1 MIKLKNVAG
10 IDISKALFDVCLIT
24 NGHQQERTF
33 TNDAKGIREAGSWLS
48 KEVHCVMEVTGAYYM
63 RLARYLHQAGFRVS
77 VVNPLVIKRFSQ
89 MRLIRAKTDKADA
102 RMIAQYGMAE
112 EMECWTPPAQYVV
125 TLTQL
130 DGISEQ
136 LQKLYTALSNQL
148 TAFTETG
155 MIAKQTKQCLLKAMR
170 SARQQQLEIERK
182 IDVLMAGYH
191 SEMLQHLT
199 SIPGVGKKTATVL
212 IVITGGFK
220 KFKSHKQLSAFVGIC
235 PRVFESGS
243 SIKGRAR
250 ICKMGMSRIRTL
262 LYMCAWSAKKCNK
275 ACKELYERLVAKGKS
290 KRLAL
295 IAVANKLLK
304 QAFAIATS
312 HQFYDQDYKKNIC
325 L

>member
-1 MIKLKNVAG
+1 MVKVKNVAG
-10 IDISKALFDVCLIT
+10 IDISKDFFDVCMIT

-33 TNDAKGIREAGSWLS
+33 TNDVKGVREAGDWLGR
-48 KEVHCVMEVTGAYYM
+48 EVHCVMEVTGAYYM
-63 RLARYLHQAGFRVS
+63 RLALYLHQAGFKVS

-102 RMIAQYGMAE
+102 RTIAQYGLAE
-112 EMECWTPPAQYVV
+112 ELGCWIPPVQYVV

-136 LQKLYTALSNQL
+136 LQKHYTAVSNQL

-155 MIAKQTKQCLLKAMR
+155 VISKQTKQCLLKAMK
-170 SARQQQLEIERK
+170 SARKQQLEIERK
-182 IDVLMAGYH
+182 IDVLITRYH

-199 SIPGVGKKTATVL
+199 SIPGVGKKTATML
-212 IVITGGFK
+212 IVITNGFK

-235 PRVFESGS
+235 PRIFESGS

-262 LYMCAWSAKKCNK
+262 LYICAWSAKKCNN
-275 ACKELYERLVAKGKS
+275 ACKRLYERLVAKGKS

-304 QAFAIATS
+304 QAFALATS
-312 HQFYDQDYKKNIC
+312 RQFYDQNYEKNIC